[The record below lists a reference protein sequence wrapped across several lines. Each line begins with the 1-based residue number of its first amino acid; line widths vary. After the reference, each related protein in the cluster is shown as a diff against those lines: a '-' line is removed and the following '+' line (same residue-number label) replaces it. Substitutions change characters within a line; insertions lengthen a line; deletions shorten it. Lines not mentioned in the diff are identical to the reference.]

1 MEILEIDN
9 DKVTFII
16 AKAREFGTHERPLE
30 EDHMDDLA
38 TRDVDDIAEGLVKE
52 EEPEDATYDELVS
65 WINTRNEDHQCQIVA
80 LAWVGRGY
88 CGADDFDDA
97 LARQ

>member
-1 MEILEIDN
+1 MLEIDN

-16 AKAREFGTHERPLE
+16 VKAQEFETHERPLE
-30 EDHMDDLA
+30 EGHINDLA

-65 WINTRNEDHQCQIVA
+65 WINTINEDHQCQIVA
-80 LAWVGRGY
+80 LA
-88 CGADDFDDA
+88 
-97 LARQ
+97 